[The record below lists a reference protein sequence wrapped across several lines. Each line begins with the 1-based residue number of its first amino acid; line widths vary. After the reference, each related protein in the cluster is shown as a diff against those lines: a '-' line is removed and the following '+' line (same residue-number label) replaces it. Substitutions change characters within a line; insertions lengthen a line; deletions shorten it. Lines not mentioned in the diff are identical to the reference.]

1 MSNKQLIV
9 GGIKQKDT
17 DYLTRAYDGSAL
29 GNNEYVAQQSATQ
42 IVNENY
48 GIKRTVYH
56 SQAIFYSSAID
67 CIVPFFEI
75 IPTVVNTQYDFGKVI
90 LKIRFVNDPPVN
102 TPVNTPLFEIVGTSQ
117 GGSTA
122 NTTTKLT
129 GSTLSSGTTVKTM
142 AVDTIGNTHHNTGI
156 TIAGESGGTLKTYE
170 LDLDTYLKTNGTTVG
185 NTVNL
190 GLKVLSNGAGKFAL
204 EAHVELIEPNY
215 DLYVS
220 SHTMA

>member
-56 SQAIFYSSAID
+56 SQAIFNSSAID

-75 IPTVVNTQYDFGKVI
+75 IPTVAGTQYDFGKVI
-90 LKIRFVNDPPVN
+90 LKIRFVGN
-102 TPVNTPLFEIVGTSQ
+102 TSATTSLFEIVGTDQ
-117 GGSTA
+117 DGSTA
-122 NTTTKLT
+122 NDTTKLT

-142 AVDTIGNTHHNTGI
+142 AAGTIGTTHNTGI
-156 TIAGESGGTLKTYE
+156 TIAGEISGTLKTYE
-170 LDLDTYLKTNGTTVG
+170 LDLDTYLKANDTTVG

-190 GLKVLSNGAGKFAL
+190 GLKVLSSGAGKFAL

>member
-17 DYLTRAYDGSAL
+17 DYLTREYDGSAL
-29 GNNEYVAQQSATQ
+29 DKNNYVAQQSATQ

-56 SQAIFYSSAID
+56 SQAIFYSSDID

-75 IPTVVNTQYDFGKVI
+75 IPTVANTQYDFGKVI
-90 LKIRFVNDPPVN
+90 LKIRFVND

-122 NTTTKLT
+122 DDKTKLT

-142 AVDTIGNTHHNTGI
+142 EEDTIGTTHNTGI
-156 TIAGESGGTLKTYE
+156 TIAGESKGTLKTYE
-170 LDLDTYLKTNGTTVG
+170 LDLDTYLKANDTTVG

-190 GLKVLSNGAGKFAL
+190 GLKVLSIDAGKFAL

>member
-17 DYLTRAYDGSAL
+17 DYLTRTYNGSAL
-29 GNNEYVAQQSATQ
+29 AENNYVAQQSATQ

-56 SQAIFYSSAID
+56 SQAIFNSSTID

-75 IPTVVNTQYDFGKVI
+75 IPTVAGTQYDFGKVI
-90 LKIRFVNDPPVN
+90 LKIRFVGD
-102 TPVNTPLFEIVGTSQ
+102 TSSATTLFEIVGTLQ
-117 GGSTA
+117 TGSTS
-122 NTTTKLT
+122 NTDTKLT

-142 AVDTIGNTHHNTGI
+142 TLDTIGTTYY
-156 TIAGESGGTLKTYE
+156 TTVSSIAGEIAGTLKTYE
-170 LDLDTYLKTNGTTVG
+170 LDLDTYLKANGTTAG

-190 GLKVLSNGAGKFAL
+190 GLKVRSDNAGKFAL

-220 SHTMA
+220 SHIMA

>member
-17 DYLTRAYDGSAL
+17 DYLTRTYNGSAL
-29 GNNEYVAQQSATQ
+29 AADKYVAQQSATQ

-56 SQAIFYSSAID
+56 SQAIFNSSAID

-75 IPTVVNTQYDFGKVI
+75 IPTVAGTQYDFGKVI
-90 LKIRFVNDPPVN
+90 LKIRFVGN
-102 TPVNTPLFEIVGTSQ
+102 TSATTSLFEIVGTSQ
-117 GGSTA
+117 DGSTSD
-122 NTTTKLT
+122 TDTKLT

-142 AVDTIGNTHHNTGI
+142 STVTIGTTPHNTGI
-156 TIAGESGGTLKTYE
+156 TIAGEIAGTLKTYE
-170 LDLDTYLKTNGTTVG
+170 LDLDTYLKANGTTAEK
-185 NTVNL
+185 TVNL
-190 GLKVLSNGAGKFAL
+190 GLKVLSANAGKFAL

>member
-17 DYLTRAYDGSAL
+17 DYLTRTYNGSAL
-29 GNNEYVAQQSATQ
+29 AADKYVAQQSATQ

-56 SQAIFYSSAID
+56 SQAIFNSSAID

-75 IPTVVNTQYDFGKVI
+75 IPTVAGTQYDFGKVI
-90 LKIRFVNDPPVN
+90 LKIRFVGN
-102 TPVNTPLFEIVGTSQ
+102 TSATTSLFEIVGTDQ
-117 GGSTA
+117 DGSTA
-122 NTTTKLT
+122 NDTTKLT

-142 AVDTIGNTHHNTGI
+142 AAGTIGTTHNTGI
-156 TIAGESGGTLKTYE
+156 TIAGESKGTLKTYE
-170 LDLDTYLKTNGTTVG
+170 LDLDTYLKANDTTVG

-190 GLKVLSNGAGKFAL
+190 GLKVLSSGAGKFAL

>member
-1 MSNKQLIV
+1 M
-9 GGIKQKDT
+9 
-17 DYLTRAYDGSAL
+17 
-29 GNNEYVAQQSATQ
+29 
-42 IVNENY
+42 
-48 GIKRTVYH
+48 YH
-56 SQAIFYSSAID
+56 SQAIFNSSDID

-75 IPTVVNTQYDFGKVI
+75 IPTVAGTQYDFGKVI
-90 LKIRFVNDPPVN
+90 LKIRFVGN
-102 TPVNTPLFEIVGTSQ
+102 TSATTSLFEIVGTDQ
-117 GGSTA
+117 DGSTA
-122 NTTTKLT
+122 DDTTKLT

-142 AVDTIGNTHHNTGI
+142 AAGTIGTTHNTGI
-156 TIAGESGGTLKTYE
+156 TIAGESMGTLKTYE
-170 LDLDTYLKTNGTTVG
+170 LDLDTYLKANDPTVG